1 MIGMPFNATVFKIMI
16 ASPEDVPSE
25 RILIREV
32 LYEWNA
38 VNSDLRKIVLFPVAW
53 ETHSSP
59 EMGDRPQ
66 AIINKR
72 LLKDRDLLVG
82 VFWTRIGTATGEY
95 ASGTVEEIEEHIKAD
110 KPVMLYFSTAPVLPD
125 SIDQDQY
132 SELKKFKDSCKS
144 RGLYETYSDINEF
157 RIKFY
162 RQLQLKLNS
171 NPEFIKVSGPP
182 FGSES
187 IIDGGTIPIIPK
199 LSREAQVLLREASQD
214 QGGDIM
220 RLQFLGGHL
229 LVQSNGRNF
238 ISENTPREHAIWEG
252 AIEELEKKGLIK
264 DRGQKREL
272 FGITREG
279 FEIAELIKL

>member
-1 MIGMPFNATVFKIMI
+1 MSFNATVFKIMI
-16 ASPEDVPSE
+16 ASPEDILSE
-25 RILIREV
+25 RVLIREV

-72 LLKDRDLLVG
+72 LLKDCDLLVG

-95 ASGTVEEIEEHIKAD
+95 ASGTVEEIEEHIRAG

-182 FGSES
+182 FVSES
-187 IIDGGTIPIIPK
+187 IIDGGTIPNIPK
-199 LSREAQVLLREASQD
+199 LSREAQVLLKEASKD

-220 RLQFLGGHL
+220 RLQFLGGHF
-229 LVQSNGRNF
+229 LVQSNGKNF